1 MEVIFL
7 DNGLI
12 SKGEHSYALAA
23 KLAEALSRRNL
34 RYRMFGVQSLDRSI
48 VEELGAS
55 PHFKRSLYDGEDL
68 SRDEQ
73 RLRAI
78 AAIFRGARARARSGP
93 NGKPGPR
100 SIIHSRKT
108 SGLCLTACGNP
119 IIS

>member
-34 RYRMFGVQSLDRSI
+34 RYRMFGVHSLDRSI
-48 VEELGAS
+48 AEELGAS

-73 RLRAI
+73 RLCRD
-78 AAIFRGARARARSGP
+78 FPGCSG
-93 NGKPGPR
+93 
-100 SIIHSRKT
+100 SRPDPVRT
-108 SGLCLTACGNP
+108 ENLDLAQ
-119 IIS
+119 

>member
-12 SKGEHSYALAA
+12 GKGEHSYALAA

-48 VEELGAS
+48 AEELGAR
-55 PHFKRSLYDGEDL
+55 FMMARIC
-68 SRDEQ
+68 
-73 RLRAI
+73 RATNSDC
-78 AAIFRGARARARSGP
+78 APLPRFSGVPGLAARSGP

-108 SGLCLTACGNP
+108 SGLCLPASGNP